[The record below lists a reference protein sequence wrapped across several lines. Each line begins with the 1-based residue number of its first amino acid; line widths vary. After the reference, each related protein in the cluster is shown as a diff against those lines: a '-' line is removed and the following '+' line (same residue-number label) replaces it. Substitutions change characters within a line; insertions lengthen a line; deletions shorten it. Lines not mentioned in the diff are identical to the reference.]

1 MRLAPAGA
9 RAARSDFFC
18 GSTNPGGRHARN
30 ARSPRPLG
38 GRADFL
44 PQPFACSWTN
54 GGLDSANVHIT
65 GELDI
70 ATTPQL
76 QRTLLEPQLQA
87 QLVVLDLREVAFID
101 APASTRS
108 STPVSARGEVGHR
121 LVLLRGG
128 LDVDRVFT
136 LTGSST
142 TSRSSTSTQRLT
154 LAEEHP

>member
-1 MRLAPAGA
+1 MPEMPA
-9 RAARSDFFC
+9 
-18 GSTNPGGRHARN
+18 
-30 ARSPRPLG
+30 SPAPLG
-38 GRADFL
+38 GHAKFL
-44 PQPFACSWTN
+44 PAPFACSWSN
-54 GGLDSANVHIT
+54 GTPDSANVHII

-87 QLVVLDLREVAFID
+87 QLVVLDMREVAFID
-101 APASTRS
+101 ASGVHAIVNAS
-108 STPVSARGEVGHR
+108 VSARRVGRR

-136 LTGSST
+136 LTGSSDDVEIVDLDP
-142 TSRSSTSTQRLT
+142 RLT

>member
-1 MRLAPAGA
+1 MPEMPESLI
-9 RAARSDFFC
+9 
-18 GSTNPGGRHARN
+18 
-30 ARSPRPLG
+30 PLG
-38 GRADFL
+38 GRAKFL

-54 GGLDSANVHIT
+54 GALDSANVHII

-76 QRTLLEPQLQA
+76 QRTLREPQLQA
-87 QLVVLDLREVAFID
+87 QLVVLDMREVAFID
-101 APASTRS
+101 ASGVHAIVNASLR
-108 STPVSARGEVGHR
+108 AREIGHR

-136 LTGSST
+136 LTGSSGDVEIVDLDP
-142 TSRSSTSTQRLT
+142 RLT